1 MEVDMR
7 ICSLSSGSKGNSVFL
22 ETDKS
27 KILIDAGHS
36 GKQIEI
42 LMKLIGQE
50 AKELDGIFVTHEHTD
65 HIKGVGVLSRRYD
78 LPIIANE
85 KTWLAMRRNI
95 GNIEPKNILVFKSN
109 TFFSF
114 RDFDVHAFSTHH
126 DAADPVAYVFYQD
139 KQKVTVLTDTG
150 VITQDM
156 KDTIMD
162 SNIYYIEANHDI
174 EMLKNG
180 PYPRHLKDRIL
191 SSHGHISNEVS
202 KDILADLIKARDEK
216 IILAHLSEENN
227 LDEIAYST
235 VEDHLSQLGIDTKK
249 EIELITAPKLK
260 PSKIF
265 DIGGKY
271 TK

>member
-1 MEVDMR
+1 MK

-42 LMKLIGQE
+42 LMNLIGE
-50 AKELDGIFVTHEHTD
+50 SAGDLDAIFVTHEHMD

-78 LPIIANE
+78 LPILANE
-85 KTWLAMRRNI
+85 KTWLAMRKTI
-95 GNIEPKNILVFKSN
+95 GNIEPKNIFVFKSN

-114 RDFDVHAFSTHH
+114 RDVDVHAFSTHH

-139 KQKVTVLTDTG
+139 RQKITVLTDTG
-150 VITQDM
+150 VVTQDM
-156 KDTIMD
+156 KDNIMD

-174 EMLKNG
+174 DMLKNG
-180 PYPRHLKDRIL
+180 PYPRYLKDRIL
-191 SSHGHISNEVS
+191 SNHGHISNEVS
-202 KDILADLIKARDEK
+202 KDVLADLVKAREEK
-216 IILAHLSEENN
+216 IILAHLSDENN
-227 LDEIAYST
+227 LDQLAYET
-235 VEDHLSQLGIDTKK
+235 VDSNLSGLGIDTAKDI
-249 EIELITAPKLK
+249 EIVTAPKLR

-265 DIGGKY
+265 DIGGNY